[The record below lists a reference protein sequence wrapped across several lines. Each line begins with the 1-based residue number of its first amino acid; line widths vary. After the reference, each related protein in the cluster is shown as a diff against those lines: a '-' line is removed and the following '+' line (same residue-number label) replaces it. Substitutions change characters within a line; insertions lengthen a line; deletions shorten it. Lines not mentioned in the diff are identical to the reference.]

1 MTSDTTHAKMGR
13 PRAFREQDAL
23 DAAMRIFWEKG
34 YEGASLDDLT
44 EAMGINR
51 SSLYAT
57 FGDKEALFQKAIER
71 YREGPM
77 GFFHEALQQA
87 TARGVVEALFRGT
100 VKFLADPSHP
110 KGCLTLQGGLACGAG
125 AENVKRLMIGWRK
138 GGQSMLQKRFHRAHS
153 EGDLAKDVSPTD
165 LARYIAI
172 VMNGLGVQ
180 AVNGATA
187 AEMNRAVE
195 LALRSMPI

>member
-1 MTSDTTHAKMGR
+1 MAPDTTHAKMGR

-57 FGDKEALFQKAIER
+57 FGDKEALFQRAVER

-77 GFFHEALQQA
+77 GFFHEALQKP

-100 VKFLADPSHP
+100 VKFLGDPTHP

-125 AENVKRLMIGWRK
+125 AENVKRLMIDWRK
-138 GGQSMLQKRFHRAHS
+138 RGQSTLQRRFRRAQS
-153 EGDLAKDVSPTD
+153 EGDLPKDVSPTD

-180 AVNGATA
+180 AVNGATS

>member
-1 MTSDTTHAKMGR
+1 
-13 PRAFREQDAL
+13 
-23 DAAMRIFWEKG
+23 
-34 YEGASLDDLT
+34 
-44 EAMGINR
+44 
-51 SSLYAT
+51 
-57 FGDKEALFQKAIER
+57 
-71 YREGPM
+71 
-77 GFFHEALQQA
+77 
-87 TARGVVEALFRGT
+87 
-100 VKFLADPSHP
+100 
-110 KGCLTLQGGLACGAG
+110 
-125 AENVKRLMIGWRK
+125 
-138 GGQSMLQKRFHRAHS
+138 MLQKRFHRAHS